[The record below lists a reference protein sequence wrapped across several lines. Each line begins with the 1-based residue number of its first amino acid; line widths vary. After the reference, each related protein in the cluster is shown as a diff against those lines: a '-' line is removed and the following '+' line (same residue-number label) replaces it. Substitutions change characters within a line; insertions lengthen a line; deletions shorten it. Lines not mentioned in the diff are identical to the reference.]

1 MWTVYDHLFS
11 SIFWVTGTVGI
22 VLNTYL
28 IYLIF
33 FHAPE
38 TLKVYRVFL
47 ANATI
52 ADLIF
57 AISTTFAQIRIIPNK
72 WAFAYV
78 PLGPAAYFGSEVSYI
93 SYCIMLHSLFYTFL
107 SYPLSFG
114 FRYSVLVRPM
124 PSIKTCVLICL
135 ALWTIAIAQLVLFV
149 FSEADPDFIR
159 QYLATNKPQYNL
171 TGFVIS
177 GNHMLQSPH
186 TCVTLASIVLP
197 MFPIYVIV
205 IYFYKKVNGYLD
217 DSSTNMREST
227 VRGHRRLMHALT
239 IQASLPLLFVFPPIL
254 IYALYHFELINFTI
268 IEYLVY
274 VLFRYVIRIYS
285 GYYGESTLKCV
296 EGMRGKHHTTSAFRL
311 PRKRKDKA

>member
-1 MWTVYDHLFS
+1 MSNLFDFCPSSRVLPFLLRMSRMWTVYDHLFS

-135 ALWTIAIAQLVLFV
+135 ALWTIAIAQL
-149 FSEADPDFIR
+149 
-159 QYLATNKPQYNL
+159 
-171 TGFVIS
+171 
-177 GNHMLQSPH
+177 
-186 TCVTLASIVLP
+186 
-197 MFPIYVIV
+197 
-205 IYFYKKVNGYLD
+205 
-217 DSSTNMREST
+217 NMREST

-274 VLFRYVIRIYS
+274 VLFSFYPATSPLVTIYFVKPFKLAAQRLLCIPVRVHDIS
-285 GYYGESTLKCV
+285 KGEPTAMSTMK
-296 EGMRGKHHTTSAFRL
+296 
-311 PRKRKDKA
+311 